1 MNGWRHIVS
10 TKKNNKMTLELE
22 KQLIEKYPKLFKNIN
37 KSPKETL
44 ICFGAECGDGW
55 FDILDNLCGFI
66 TNLQKNRSYFIKKN
80 DGEYVNFYCPDVVF
94 DQIKEKYGT
103 LRVYWH
109 FGELNYAELGFE
121 VKDTDELYK
130 NISRYSD
137 TIESAIDFCEYL
149 SSKTCEVTG
158 KPGKLYSRG
167 WCVTLCK
174 EEAIKRYGFDPDEDE
189 DNEEVTKL

>member
-1 MNGWRHIVS
+1 MS
-10 TKKNNKMTLELE
+10 PELE
-22 KQLIEKYPKLFKNIN
+22 HKLIERYPGLFRDVN

-66 TNLQKNRSYFIKKN
+66 TNLQKSRSYFLMKK
-80 DGEYVNFYCPDVVF
+80 DDKCINFHCPDVVF

-109 FGELNYAELGFE
+109 FGDLNYEELASQL
-121 VKDTDELYK
+121 KDTESLDGY
-130 NISRYSD
+130 ISRYSD

-149 SSKTCEVTG
+149 SSKTCEITG

-174 EEAIKRYGFDPDEDE
+174 EEAIKRFGFDPDEEDDE
-189 DNEEVTKL
+189 EEVA